1 MTAVIVDPV
10 RTQWRIRPVPVRTP
24 PPLTLAPPPD
34 EPASTAAGLAI
45 QATLDLEIPEE
56 RTHLRLL
63 GAPETVP
70 PLTPLAHLPDP
81 ETFSAHI
88 TVTLLEVIAGYRPL
102 THVGR
107 VTSPQVYASLERRRT
122 GGRPTEPRM
131 RPVRVRRVVGGS
143 PGEGIFDAAVVI
155 DDQRRVRA
163 LAMRLLGVDGRWL
176 VTELQL
182 S

>member
-24 PPLTLAPPPD
+24 PPLSPAPPLD
-34 EPASTAAGLAI
+34 EPAPGLAGRAI
-45 QATLDLEIPEE
+45 QGTLDLEIP
-56 RTHLRLL
+56 RTRSHLRLL
-63 GAPETVP
+63 GAPESLP

-107 VTSPQVYASLERRRT
+107 ITSPAVYASLERRRT
-122 GGRPTEPRM
+122 GTRPSEPRM

-143 PGEGIFDAAVVI
+143 PSEGIFDAAVVI

-163 LAMRLLGVDGRWL
+163 MAMRLLGVDGRWL
-176 VTELQL
+176 VTELRL
-182 S
+182 T